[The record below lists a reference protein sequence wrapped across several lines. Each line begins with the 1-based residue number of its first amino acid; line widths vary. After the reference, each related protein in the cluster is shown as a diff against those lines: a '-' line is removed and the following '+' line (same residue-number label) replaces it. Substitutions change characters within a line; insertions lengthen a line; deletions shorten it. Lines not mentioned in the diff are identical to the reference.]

1 MIVNQWIPAAHR
13 GDAIGDS
20 ARKVRDLL
28 RGMGHESD
36 IYAMTIDED
45 MRGEVRSFD
54 QAASR
59 GGGMTILHYALP
71 SAMSGAF
78 RELGGFRVLQ
88 YHNITPAHFF
98 ADYHPE
104 VFRIAA
110 LGRADLKSLS
120 ASADLAL
127 GDSDYNRRELETL
140 GFRST
145 GVFPIALNLERIT
158 KAPPHPALS
167 KILDDGLTNF
177 LFVGRMVPNK
187 RIEDIILLAELYK
200 RNIDSHYRFIFVG
213 RTDGIPNYYAA
224 LHALIVRLEMLPER
238 FLFTGQVNDWELAAY
253 YRSAS
258 VYLSLSDHE
267 GFCVPVL
274 EAMAA
279 GVPVFASDSS
289 AVGETLDG
297 AGVTWSPKDLEFAS
311 ELLGQLAVDPRMRAQ
326 VVARQYRRLED
337 FSEARLL
344 KRLAEIIG
352 TPKRES

>member
-1 MIVNQWIPAAHR
+1 MIINQWIPAAHR

-20 ARKVRDLL
+20 ARQVRDLL

-45 MRGEVRSFD
+45 MRGEVGSFD

-59 GGGMTILHYALP
+59 GGDMTIFHYALP

-78 RELGGFRVLQ
+78 RDLGGTRVLQ

-98 ADYHPE
+98 AGYHPE

-145 GVFPIALNLERIT
+145 AVFPIALNLDRIT

-177 LFVGRMVPNK
+177 LFVGRVVPNK
-187 RIEDIILLAELYK
+187 RIEDIVLLAELYK
-200 RNIDSHYRFIFVG
+200 RNIDSQYRFIFVG
-213 RTDGIPNYYAA
+213 RTDAIPNYYAT
-224 LHALIVRLEMLPER
+224 LRALIVRLEMLPER
-238 FLFTGQVNDWELAAY
+238 FLFTGQVSDWELAAY
-253 YRSAS
+253 YRSAR
-258 VYLSLSDHE
+258 VYLSLSEHE

-289 AVGETLDG
+289 AVGETLGG

-311 ELLGQLAVDPRMRAQ
+311 ELLGQLAFDPRMRAQ

-344 KRLAEIIG
+344 QRLAEIIAA
-352 TPKRES
+352 KRES